1 MKLLLIIISI
11 VVVLIVIFKIMAQNH
26 KKWLEQQSPTGV
38 WLFENEEKRI
48 ILHFEDGPKEGPYK
62 QLVKLTNGTEIKE
75 FGHWASSMN
84 ELKMLIM
91 ATDEKNNPRF
101 AQDTIF
107 NISYVG
113 PDEIKIDGPD
123 KPNIVYSRADEGFE
137 FDFKEN
143 IEQKN
148 SL

>member
-1 MKLLLIIISI
+1 MKILIIIISI
-11 VVVLIVIFKIMAQNH
+11 IVVLIVIFKMMAKNH
-26 KKWLEQQSPTGV
+26 KKWLEQQSPTGL

-48 ILHFEDGPKEGPYK
+48 ILHFEEGPKEGPYK
-62 QLVKLTNGTEIKE
+62 QLVKLKNGTELKE

-101 AQDTIF
+101 GQDTIF

-123 KPNIVYSRADEGFE
+123 KNNIVYSRADDGFK
-137 FDFKEN
+137 FDFNEN

-148 SL
+148 